1 MPGSPSGL
9 AAVAADHRTYSN
21 PAFQGG
27 WVGRERMGCF
37 LLYPVRLPLPPA
49 ARFVRGWILISGG
62 PSAQDCARL
71 GVKLNY
77 CIWGS
82 CASSNSYSLFLIR
95 SSRELVSPCSVEWGC
110 SSYPWQYAFAVC
122 CVNSYSLVQFDLT

>member
-1 MPGSPSGL
+1 MGACVSRPSACVGKPHTPRSGGGSGARRRRSRRAGKGRRKAPSRAASMETIQEAEVPGSPSGL

-62 PSAQDCARL
+62 TIGARL
-71 GVKLNY
+71 RAPRG
-77 CIWGS
+77 
-82 CASSNSYSLFLIR
+82 
-95 SSRELVSPCSVEWGC
+95 
-110 SSYPWQYAFAVC
+110 
-122 CVNSYSLVQFDLT
+122 